1 MSDKKIG
8 VSSNGTTI
16 DYYNADVIT
25 ATDYAPF
32 GSILAGRNYN
42 APGAKDARY
51 GFNGKE
57 NDNEVKGEGNQQDYG
72 MRIYDPRLGKFL
84 SVDPLARHFA
94 WNSTYAYAEND
105 VIRNID
111 LDGAEKMPYGHPAN
125 LPMLGKSKSYN
136 TSQGNS
142 AQNFKVEEY
151 GGTYNITKITVY
163 EQCKDAFGRV
173 HHFNNYYF
181 VQDKALVSETDKSSA
196 SGTTF
201 KTKGT
206 NWHYYLSD
214 NNGMSRQFNQTVAV
228 ADGIGIGAFAFA
240 ATISGGYA
248 VQGLGGIIAPALPA
262 IGRFLFSK
270 NSKQAALIGGGADFT
285 SQTIDNTANF
295 INSDDK
301 TRGSYIPY
309 MWNRWNKLATAGNAI
324 FKNPLTTSVIST
336 LGSGDIKTLPGNF
349 VGDAIGNIPLPKA
362 LVGTGFGT
370 GMEINLNMAGNT
382 LGNIINTQTAPD
394 KEKK

>member
-1 MSDKKIG
+1 M
-8 VSSNGTTI
+8 
-16 DYYNADVIT
+16 
-25 ATDYAPF
+25 
-32 GSILAGRNYN
+32 
-42 APGAKDARY
+42 
-51 GFNGKE
+51 
-57 NDNEVKGEGNQQDYG
+57 
-72 MRIYDPRLGKFL
+72 
-84 SVDPLARHFA
+84 
-94 WNSTYAYAEND
+94 
-105 VIRNID
+105 
-111 LDGAEKMPYGHPAN
+111 
-125 LPMLGKSKSYN
+125 
-136 TSQGNS
+136 
-142 AQNFKVEEY
+142 
-151 GGTYNITKITVY
+151 
-163 EQCKDAFGRV
+163 
-173 HHFNNYYF
+173 
-181 VQDKALVSETDKSSA
+181 
-196 SGTTF
+196 
-201 KTKGT
+201 
-206 NWHYYLSD
+206 
-214 NNGMSRQFNQTVAV
+214 
-228 ADGIGIGAFAFA
+228 
-240 ATISGGYA
+240 
-248 VQGLGGIIAPALPA
+248 
-262 IGRFLFSK
+262 FSK